1 MVSIGSEA
9 RESNRLK
16 NIESVKRY
24 TQLLLDKHF
33 PNPSNRPSPE
43 LFEDK
48 WLKFIGE
55 LEKTFGTQR
64 DYRLAFNTAIRRVQR
79 YREQYCWKVSPPSF
93 LVTHKEP
100 TQLRTLP
107 WLKAA
112 WAVHSFYEE
121 WFNIVLLCKKQRD
134 TADIYQSLILS
145 LVFHSG
151 QCSANVITAFCHE
164 LRCGHLKLQHWQKH
178 IFATLT
184 LEDCKLNTNCYV
196 NDEAKTLYHCYFHP
210 ITLGLLRLWLATNK
224 TGWIPPKNSKELFKT
239 LCADITPPAHLPKS
253 LADFCKAAIYT
264 CETIDGVELSEA
276 LVEYRIGRTKS
287 YALPPGNIP
296 RIIEP
301 KVNQVFNHH
310 FYQFNKDI
318 TVARKD
324 QINSP
329 KGRTNGMPALIK
341 QCLADNNPNEKLS
354 PNHLRNNLEQLA
366 ASIELSEPES
376 VLIHWFIYKTWS
388 CTTSTLRQYNANL
401 TRKWLYLGQEY
412 ELSSLS
418 SEDIEQ
424 LYKNLVFSHKSA
436 KSQKYFAMRLKDL
449 HGFAVQNYSFP
460 VLTSSYFHVDA
471 GQQHTRSGFVDEG
484 LFSALLSN
492 IQQLVDLNNAEK
504 ICLQSLCI
512 LSYRCGLRLNELKK
526 LQLKHIE
533 TSPTGWI
540 AVRENR
546 FGDNKTA
553 SSLRKVPL
561 FPLLLE
567 HERQIVSKHLQSKM
581 VTCRSM
587 GNLVFT
593 FGQSINQPFDTFLVP
608 NFVSETLKALSGL
621 SYLVFHHLRHSCFSR
636 LHLLLELD
644 DEFDCIPNIVPY
656 NKQQRQK
663 IRHTITGKSLQNS
676 YYALAAFAGH
686 ETPEMTFS
694 HYLHFSDWIT
704 ATKINKATYHLSQ
717 KQAVQLG
724 LSSRRYH
731 QHQNGNARPNDLLPY
746 LTKKLKVSPVQSMV
760 KDGITPTQV
769 DSGADTKI
777 ISIPVCYQVLE
788 HYENGI
794 SLQEIAYKYRIEPE
808 TIDKWLANAQYIK
821 SLKTNTTK
829 QRSRHFSAAREYR
842 LLPGKL
848 KSTAENKLVNKAIA
862 KLRHNYRNQ
871 RAEITEML
879 LYALNHTSESKSG
892 IYFNSPDTLSQFI
905 KTFHFMIPKSS
916 WRGIT
921 LYHGNSIKREEWRKA
936 LQGIKQRRGKKSS
949 PNNKPCKGAVRLE
962 LISPDEERIIEKT
975 GHSKYSSHLLI
986 YLIHMMGIMIIK
998 NPKRIF

>member
-1 MVSIGSEA
+1 MVSIGTEA

-16 NIESVKRY
+16 TIERVKRH
-24 TQLLLDKHF
+24 TQQLLDKYF
-33 PNPSNRPSPE
+33 PNPSNRPTPE
-43 LFEDK
+43 LFESN

-64 DYRLAFNTAIRRVQR
+64 DYRLAFNAAIRTVKR
-79 YREQYCWKVSPPSF
+79 YQEQFCWKVSPPSF

-100 TQLRTLP
+100 TQLRTFP
-107 WLKAA
+107 WLKDA
-112 WAVHSFYEE
+112 WAVHRFYEE
-121 WFNIVLLCKKQRD
+121 WFNNGLLSKKLHEP
-134 TADIYQSLILS
+134 ADIYQSLILS
-145 LVFHSG
+145 LIFHSG
-151 QCSANVITAFCHE
+151 QCSANVITAFCHD
-164 LRCGHLKLQHWQKH
+164 LIQGPLKLQHWQNH
-178 IFATLT
+178 IFTTLT
-184 LEDCKLNTNCYV
+184 LDDSKLNTNCYV

-210 ITLGLLRLWLATNK
+210 ITLGLLRLWLAANK
-224 TGWIPPKNSKELFKT
+224 TDWIPPKDSRELYKT
-239 LCADITPPAHLPKS
+239 LCAGITPPAHLPTS
-253 LADFCKAAIYT
+253 LTDFCKAAIYT
-264 CETIDGVELSEA
+264 CETIDGIELSEA

-287 YALPPGNIP
+287 YALPPSNLP

-301 KVNQVFNHH
+301 KVNQALNNH

-318 TVARKD
+318 TIERKN
-324 QINSP
+324 QVKSS

-341 QCLADNNPNEKLS
+341 QCLADENPNEKLS
-354 PNHLRNNLEQLA
+354 PNRLRDNLEQLA
-366 ASIELSEPES
+366 ASIELSEAES

-401 TRKWLYLGQEY
+401 TRKWLYIGQEC

-460 VLTSSYFHVDA
+460 ELTSSYFHVDA
-471 GQQHTRSGFVDEG
+471 GQQHTRSGFIDEG
-484 LFSALLSN
+484 LFSALLNN

-533 TSPTGWI
+533 ASSTGWI
-540 AVRENR
+540 EIRENR

-567 HERQIVSKHLQSKM
+567 HEKQIVSKHLQSKM
-581 VTCRSM
+581 ATRTSM

-593 FGQSINQPFDTFLVP
+593 FGQNINQPFDTFLVS

-644 DEFDCIPNIVPY
+644 DELNDIPNIVPY
-656 NKQQRQK
+656 NKQQRHK
-663 IRHTITGKSLQNS
+663 IRFTITGKSLQNG

-686 ETPEMTFS
+686 ESPEMTFS
-694 HYLHFSDWIT
+694 HYLHFSDWIA
-704 ATKINKATYHLSQ
+704 ATKINKATYNISQ

-724 LSSRRYH
+724 LSSRRH
-731 QHQNGNARPNDLLPY
+731 HRHHNGNVLPNDLLPY
-746 LTKKLKVSPVQSMV
+746 LIKKLKIAPIQSIV
-760 KDGITPTQV
+760 KNGITPTQV
-769 DSGADTKI
+769 DVGADTKI

-788 HYENGI
+788 HYEDGI
-794 SLQEIAYKYRIEPE
+794 SIQEIAYKYRIEQE
-808 TIDKWLANAQYIK
+808 TIDKWLANAQHIK
-821 SLKTNTTK
+821 SLKTKTGK
-829 QRSRHFSAAREYR
+829 QRSRHFSEAREHR

-862 KLRHNYRNQ
+862 KLRHNYRSQ
-871 RAEITEML
+871 KAEITEML
-879 LYALNHTSESKSG
+879 LYALNNTSESKSG
-892 IYFNSPDTLSQFI
+892 IYFNNPEVLSQFI
-905 KTFHFMIPKSS
+905 KTSQVMVPKSS
-916 WRGIT
+916 WRAIT
-921 LYHGNSIKREEWRKA
+921 LYHGNSMIREEWEKA
-936 LQGIKQRRGKKSS
+936 LQGFKQRQGKTSS
-949 PNNKPCKGAVRLE
+949 PNSKPGTGAVRLE
-962 LISPDEERIIEKT
+962 LISPDEKKITAKT
-975 GHSKYSSHLLI
+975 GHSKHSSHLLI
-986 YLIHMMGIMIIK
+986 YLIHMMGIMMLK
-998 NPKRIF
+998 